1 MLRFLLVMLLVF
13 FLPFAAWCV
22 WRVVSPRAAGEGP
35 PETPVQM
42 LALAG
47 AALAIIAMLG
57 LAFLGARDG
66 DSDGIY
72 RPPSLQDGRIDPG
85 GFDPAEDD
93 DADPTREPT
102 G

>member
-22 WRVVSPRAAGEGP
+22 WRVASPRAAGEGP

-47 AALAIIAMLG
+47 AAMAILAMVG
-57 LAFLGARDG
+57 LAVLGVRDD
-66 DSDGIY
+66 DSDGAY

-85 GFDPAEDD
+85 GFDPAEEDESD
-93 DADPTREPT
+93 PVRDPTS
-102 G
+102 